1 MCLLVVSAR
10 NLIQTF
16 LSNKGRIYWLLTKP
30 RESRADA
37 KSNLS
42 CPSKPQAWVASGL
55 PSLSLLPR
63 ARPTSTSTFAFLFS
77 SSAYSKWHWIQLPA
91 SSRSSLPLP
100 LIAHICLPAVVVS
113 SMRKGSHWHFSVLTH
128 TLMTWLRNYRYSW
141 WSENVPFWD
150 RPYFILP
157 HFLLHLSGSQFFTII
172 NNSNENLS
180 ACYMLFSESIDFQ
193 KWNYRVE
200 R

>member
-16 LSNKGRIYWLLTKP
+16 LSNKGRIYWLITKP

-63 ARPTSTSTFAFLFS
+63 ARPTSTATFAFLFS

-113 SMRKGSHWHFSVLTH
+113 SMRKGSHWLSWGYVPCTHSCGVLIFKNNCQKSCKIIIKVH
-128 TLMTWLRNYRYSW
+128 NW
-141 WSENVPFWD
+141 WSCLF
-150 RPYFILP
+150 
-157 HFLLHLSGSQFFTII
+157 HFCLGT
-172 NNSNENLS
+172 NSKVCLG
-180 ACYMLFSESIDFQ
+180 FSKSHRTHGQ
-193 KWNYRVE
+193 V
-200 R
+200 